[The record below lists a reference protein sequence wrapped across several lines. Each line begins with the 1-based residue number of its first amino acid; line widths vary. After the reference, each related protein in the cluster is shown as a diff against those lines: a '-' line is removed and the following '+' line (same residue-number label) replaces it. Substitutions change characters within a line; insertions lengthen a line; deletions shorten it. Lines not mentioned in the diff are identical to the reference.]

1 MSTKAN
7 RARALSATA
16 RYPRTF
22 DERLAA
28 IPTALLKQLTARQI
42 AAIIDVPM
50 QSSYSAGHEAGYKD
64 AQ

>member
-1 MSTKAN
+1 M
-7 RARALSATA
+7 SATA

-42 AAIIDVPM
+42 AAIIDGPM